1 MESLALWNNFYL
13 SFAALQK
20 PTLSSP
26 QLKGE
31 SVSFLFRNQEY
42 MLMVN
47 CSSAFYPRMACC
59 DFLMTLKLLVVQK
72 LCTEVMLGS

>member
-1 MESLALWNNFYL
+1 
-13 SFAALQK
+13 
-20 PTLSSP
+20 
-26 QLKGE
+26 
-31 SVSFLFRNQEY
+31 